1 MNNTENLRK
10 WRKDRNITEPNAKAY
25 IENVLEELLE
35 IVYEDKKDI
44 KINQEAIMDI
54 CFNKRLDNNMLSK
67 ENLLDS
73 IQDIRVLSINET
85 ELMGYDADK
94 TLNEVIKEVSSRKQD
109 PDQFI
114 EWQQTKPFGKWKKW
128 SEQPKETLYKANFS
142 ICKLQD
148 KETHISSILDDLPD
162 YFKCNEL
169 N

>member
-10 WRKDRNITEPNAKAY
+10 WRKDRNITEPNTKAY
-25 IENVLEELLE
+25 IENILEELLE

-54 CFNKRLDNNMLSK
+54 CFNKRLDSNISSK
-67 ENLLDS
+67 DNLIDA
-73 IQDIRVLSINET
+73 IQDIRVFSENET

-128 SEQPKETLYKANFS
+128 SEQPKETLYKADFS
-142 ICKLQD
+142 ICKLND
-148 KETHISSILDDLPD
+148 KETRISNMLDDLPD

>member
-10 WRKDRNITEPNAKAY
+10 WRKDRNITEPNIKAY
-25 IENVLEELLE
+25 IENILEELLE
-35 IVYEDKKDI
+35 IVYEDKQDI
-44 KINQEAIMDI
+44 KFCQQSIMQTYFNDYLNDIN
-54 CFNKRLDNNMLSK
+54 
-67 ENLLDS
+67 ENDLIDA
-73 IQDIRVLSINET
+73 IQDIRVFSENET

-114 EWQQTKPFGKWKKW
+114 EWQQNKPFGKWKKW
-128 SEQPKETLYKANFS
+128 SKQPKETLYKANFS

-148 KETHISSILDDLPD
+148 KETHISNMLDNLPD
-162 YFKCNEL
+162 YFKCNEV

>member
-10 WRKDRNITEPNAKAY
+10 WRKDRNITEPNPKAY
-25 IENVLEELLE
+25 IANILEELLE
-35 IVYEDKKDI
+35 IVYEDKKEI
-44 KINQEAIMDI
+44 KYYQNEIMDKYFFEELFKNI
-54 CFNKRLDNNMLSK
+54 SEERILDA
-67 ENLLDS
+67 
-73 IQDIRVLSINET
+73 IQDNRVFSENET

-114 EWQQTKPFGKWKKW
+114 EWQQTKPYGKWKKDIN
-128 SEQPKETLYKANFS
+128 QPKETLYKADFS
-142 ICKLQD
+142 ICKLND
-148 KETHISSILDDLPD
+148 KETQISIMLDDLPD

>member
-10 WRKDRNITEPNAKAY
+10 WRKDRNITEPNPKAY
-25 IENVLEELLE
+25 IENILEELLE
-35 IVYEDKKDI
+35 IVYEDKKEI
-44 KINQEAIMDI
+44 KYYQNEIMDKYFFEELFKNI
-54 CFNKRLDNNMLSK
+54 SEERILDA
-67 ENLLDS
+67 
-73 IQDIRVLSINET
+73 IQDNRVFSENET

-114 EWQQTKPFGKWKKW
+114 EWQQTKPFGKWKKDIN
-128 SEQPKETLYKANFS
+128 QPKETLYKADFS
-142 ICKLQD
+142 ICKLNN
-148 KETHISSILDDLPD
+148 KEVHISNMLDDLPD

>member
-10 WRKDRNITEPNAKAY
+10 WRKDRNITEPNPKAY
-25 IENVLEELLE
+25 IANILEELLE
-35 IVYEDKKDI
+35 IVYEDKKEI
-44 KINQEAIMDI
+44 KYYQNEIMDKYFFEELFKNI
-54 CFNKRLDNNMLSK
+54 SEERILDA
-67 ENLLDS
+67 
-73 IQDIRVLSINET
+73 IQDNRVFSENET

-114 EWQQTKPFGKWKKW
+114 EWQQTKPFGKWKKDIN
-128 SEQPKETLYKANFS
+128 QPKETLYKADFS
-142 ICKLQD
+142 ICKLND
-148 KETHISSILDDLPD
+148 KEVYISNMLDDLPD

>member
-10 WRKDRNITEPNAKAY
+10 WRKDRNITEPNTRAY
-25 IENVLEELLE
+25 IENILEELLE

-54 CFNKRLDNNMLSK
+54 CFNKRLHSNMPSEEK
-67 ENLLDS
+67 ILDA
-73 IQDIRVLSINET
+73 IQDIRVFSINET

-114 EWQQTKPFGKWKKW
+114 EWQQTKPFGKWKKYAN
-128 SEQPKETLYKANFS
+128 QDKKTLYKADFS
-142 ICKLQD
+142 ICKLND
-148 KETHISSILDDLPD
+148 KATHISSMVDDLPD

>member
-25 IENVLEELLE
+25 IANILEELLE
-35 IVYEDKKDI
+35 IVYEDKELI
-44 KINQEAIMDI
+44 KTNQKAIMEI
-54 CFNKRLDNNMLSK
+54 FFNKRLDNPMLSK
-67 ENLLDS
+67 ENLLDA
-73 IQDIRVLSINET
+73 IQDIRVFSENET

-148 KETHISSILDDLPD
+148 KETHISSMLDDLPD